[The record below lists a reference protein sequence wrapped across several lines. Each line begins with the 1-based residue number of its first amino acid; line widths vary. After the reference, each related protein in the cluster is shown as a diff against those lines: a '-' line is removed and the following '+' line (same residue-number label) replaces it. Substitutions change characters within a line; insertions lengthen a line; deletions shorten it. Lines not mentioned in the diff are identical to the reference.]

1 MCNQSLLEI
10 RLKLKLGMDH
20 LLTLRC
26 ARRRIGASDANE
38 RPGQVCRVCGEI
50 GSDIG

>member
-26 ARRRIGASDANE
+26 APAVASE
-38 RPGQVCRVCGEI
+38 PVTQMRGPGRCAKYVAR
-50 GSDIG
+50 